1 MHRFSE
7 CTGCNRLST
16 LHWREKSQEVQG
28 SAKVKW
34 WSRGEITCFCMW
46 MCCELLF
53 HFISLLLLFDKI
65 PHDWSMLRP
74 SEHFHKSHLTKCG
87 HYPSK
92 ARDTGKIASL
102 RFDWIALDNL
112 CTMLLSIF
120 YGSLEQFDHQ
130 SLAPERFCHKKA
142 ND

>member
-1 MHRFSE
+1 
-7 CTGCNRLST
+7 
-16 LHWREKSQEVQG
+16 
-28 SAKVKW
+28 
-34 WSRGEITCFCMW
+34 

-53 HFISLLLLFDKI
+53 HFISFLLLFDKI

-92 ARDTGKIASL
+92 ARDTREIASL
-102 RFDWIALDNL
+102 RFDWIPFNNL

-120 YGSLEQFDHQ
+120 YGSFEQLDHQ
-130 SLAPERFCHKKA
+130 SLAPEWPCNKKA
-142 ND
+142 NNRPGRFIVNPFQCARSFKRRKCFSWGY